1 MASRDHRGRWLRGV
15 EGINRDA
22 AALRLRAEGW
32 SLQRIS
38 DQLAYGGKANVS
50 EALTKAKEDII
61 GPPARDLIAQEMANL
76 EHLIDKMLEVLHAN
90 HVMVSHGRLISIDE
104 RPLPDHGPVVQA
116 ANTLKGL
123 YESRRKLLGI
133 DAAQKLDAT
142 VHQVDQV
149 DVELAELLR
158 DTRARVAVQEA
169 ELRPP
174 PDVV

>member
-61 GPPARDLIAQEMANL
+61 GPPARDLIAQ
-76 EHLIDKMLEVLHAN
+76 
-90 HVMVSHGRLISIDE
+90 
-104 RPLPDHGPVVQA
+104 
-116 ANTLKGL
+116 
-123 YESRRKLLGI
+123 LGI